1 MYVKYYIKL
10 FKFYEYIFLRLP
22 AQSLANSPLS
32 HFEIPWFYFLMSAK
46 FLKTHLWLQFS
57 LSVHISSENIWK
69 KWKHCDSL
77 HCLTMPPECDVLPTI
92 SISQYFCTQS
102 LILSS
107 LSLLL
112 SMCGCSLM
120 VLCLVAFTLPLQVVH
135 RSEVRMLV
143 LLCPPLHHASSCI
156 THASPSSSP
165 TTNSQHT
172 VGTLIPEDTQNEG
185 HLLHVWYLKHTQLL
199 YDYHCH
205 HPLTV
210 TKN

>member
-1 MYVKYYIKL
+1 M
-10 FKFYEYIFLRLP
+10 RLP
-22 AQSLANSPLS
+22 TQSLANSPLS
-32 HFEIPWFYFLMSAK
+32 HFENPWSTGLCFIFLCQQN
-46 FLKTHLWLQFS
+46 LKTHLWLQFS

-69 KWKHCDSL
+69 KWKYCDSS
-77 HCLTMPPECDVLPTI
+77 HCLSKPPECDVLPTI
-92 SISQYFCTQS
+92 SISPYFCTQP

-143 LLCPPLHHASSCI
+143 LLCLPLHHASSCI
-156 THASPSSSP
+156 THASPSSSS

-172 VGTLIPEDTQNEG
+172 VGTLRMKDTCYMSDTSNTPSYWMIIIATILWQ
-185 HLLHVWYLKHTQLL
+185 
-199 YDYHCH
+199 
-205 HPLTV
+205 
-210 TKN
+210 